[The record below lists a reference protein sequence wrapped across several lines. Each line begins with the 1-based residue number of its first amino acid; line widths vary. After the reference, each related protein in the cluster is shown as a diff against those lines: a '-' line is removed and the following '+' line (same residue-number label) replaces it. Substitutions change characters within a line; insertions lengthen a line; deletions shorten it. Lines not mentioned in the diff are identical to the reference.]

1 MGLVDAPRLLNWF
14 SVLASFATA
23 VAALGA
29 AWHWREASKVAVTLD
44 PMWEN
49 AIGDIPDFTWIYA
62 TMQAIERSGALNSK
76 AVSWAAA
83 SALLAAF
90 AAAAAAISLWLAG
103 SVQSRVLVDW
113 IEFESL
119 WFDCPSFADELVGV
133 SPLRVFS
140 LRPKL

>member
-1 MGLVDAPRLLNWF
+1 MGHVDAPRLLNWF
-14 SVLASFATA
+14 SVLASFGTA
-23 VAALGA
+23 IAALGA

-44 PMWEN
+44 PIWEN

-76 AVSWAAA
+76 AAAWAAA

-103 SVQSRVLVDW
+103 SPHPAIPANGLILPSLASR
-113 IEFESL
+113 
-119 WFDCPSFADELVGV
+119 
-133 SPLRVFS
+133 
-140 LRPKL
+140 